1 ERWVS
6 SGTRSGT
13 HGEGGAAGPPNRAA
27 PPISLL
33 TPPYHCSAQ
42 RRHHHHDAP
51 FDHRRP
57 GRPGRDPRAPRRG
70 LPAAGR
76 LVPPPQATAHLP
88 REDRLGR
95 PRHHLRRHPGG
106 HPGGGLPHRWPPGA
120 PASPAGRGSHRGT
133 GARRHRRRPDP
144 AAVRPHHRKRS
155 VPRPRWPRRE
165 RKGTARPGRAS
176 PGAATSGHRCD
187 HHRGRSAAPEGRAVT
202 PPRVPVGDALC
213 VTHRGQVLRCEVT
226 DAATIHRW
234 LSGDCP
240 GCSAAVDGVA
250 RLLGPEAMIVS
261 TWDALLSRQEARELI
276 TWHEAGHA
284 VMAHRVGARVREVTE
299 ATDAVYSHC
308 GTGRSGG
315 HCQWTGDVT
324 PLEDL
329 GGSMAGLVATQDW
342 LIRHGYDEPSCH
354 VAAVLAAGADIDHAR
369 QELGL
374 GEYIPTALE
383 TLRAEW
389 PHRRA
394 AVQRVAQALQ
404 QRGRLGEQEFA
415 QLIAQAEQDS
425 APTVAEPST
434 R

>member
-1 ERWVS
+1 M
-6 SGTRSGT
+6 
-13 HGEGGAAGPPNRAA
+13 
-27 PPISLL
+27 
-33 TPPYHCSAQ
+33 
-42 RRHHHHDAP
+42 
-51 FDHRRP
+51 
-57 GRPGRDPRAPRRG
+57 
-70 LPAAGR
+70 
-76 LVPPPQATAHLP
+76 
-88 REDRLGR
+88 
-95 PRHHLRRHPGG
+95 
-106 HPGGGLPHRWPPGA
+106 
-120 PASPAGRGSHRGT
+120 
-133 GARRHRRRPDP
+133 
-144 AAVRPHHRKRS
+144 
-155 VPRPRWPRRE
+155 
-165 RKGTARPGRAS
+165 
-176 PGAATSGHRCD
+176 
-187 HHRGRSAAPEGRAVT
+187 T

-324 PLEDL
+324 PLEIL
-329 GGSMAGLVATQDW
+329 GVDMAGLVATQDW
-342 LIRHGYDEPSCH
+342 LVRHGYDEPGYH
-354 VAAVLAAGADIDHAR
+354 VAAVLAAGMDIDHAR
-369 QELGL
+369 QELGM

-404 QRGRLGEQEFA
+404 QRGRLGEQELA
-415 QLIAQAEQDS
+415 
-425 APTVAEPST
+425 
-434 R
+434 